1 MVTFSPG
8 FARDQESHS
17 EPETSAR
24 FGNSEST
31 QSENTVKPGLR
42 YRVGRLLQFVG
53 LLILPFG
60 IASEL
65 VGRVGLGQSLLIA
78 GAGALVFY
86 AGYVIQNRT

>member
-1 MVTFSPG
+1 VAQHRSGRARRRRDADSPAVRQAEG
-8 FARDQESHS
+8 PSLS
-17 EPETSAR
+17 W
-24 FGNSEST
+24 
-31 QSENTVKPGLR
+31 R
-42 YRVGRLLQFVG
+42 YRLGRLLQFVG

-86 AGYVIQNRT
+86 IGFVVQHRP

>member
-1 MVTFSPG
+1 MTKDRARSKKRRRASQAAAAPG
-8 FARDQESHS
+8 ERPIQHV
-17 EPETSAR
+17 
-24 FGNSEST
+24 G
-31 QSENTVKPGLR
+31 R

-60 IASEL
+60 IVSEL

-86 AGYVIQNRT
+86 VGFVIQNRA